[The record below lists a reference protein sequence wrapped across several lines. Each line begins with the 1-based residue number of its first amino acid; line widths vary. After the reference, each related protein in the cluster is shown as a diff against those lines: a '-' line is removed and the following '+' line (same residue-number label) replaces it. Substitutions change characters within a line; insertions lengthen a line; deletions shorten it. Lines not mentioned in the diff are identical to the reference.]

1 MSAEQ
6 HDKCQLTKT
15 NKKKRPAPAVP
26 FGVQAYNTSF
36 NKESESE
43 DVQSEAPF
51 QEITFSLQAE
61 C

>member
-1 MSAEQ
+1 MSV
-6 HDKCQLTKT
+6 DK
-15 NKKKRPAPAVP
+15 NKQKKRPAPAVP

-51 QEITFSLQAE
+51 QEITFSLQTE

>member
-1 MSAEQ
+1 MSV
-6 HDKCQLTKT
+6 DK
-15 NKKKRPAPAVP
+15 NKQKKRPAPAVP
-26 FGVQAYNTSF
+26 FGVQAYNMLF

-51 QEITFSLQAE
+51 QEITFSLRTE